1 MIGIGSL
8 VDDLYKLDINVSH
21 INEFLHAS
29 NCGIRRKL
37 SDDLPCC
44 GTSVQD
50 IFLNK
55 GFKDLC
61 QKELLIP
68 LTFQI

>member
-29 NCGIRRKL
+29 NCGTRRKL
-37 SDDLPCC
+37 TDDLPCC
-44 GTSVQD
+44 GTSV
-50 IFLNK
+50 
-55 GFKDLC
+55 
-61 QKELLIP
+61 
-68 LTFQI
+68 